1 MKISTQQQEQRK
13 LPRTDINITFQVA
26 NVVTPSRSF
35 FFSYWY
41 LLRIKFRILNTN
53 VWYKKIYN
61 IFIDNTHNA
70 AHTVSHFMKL
80 FCIIL
85 HIFLIW
91 LHLFRSFFFYFSS
104 HLKQTE
110 KNVEINF
117 INWCKRVPL
126 RLTATT
132 TNETY
137 WPALVELFRC
147 MPIFYAKKNQ
157 QQHLALAIVHLSK
170 PEHDSVHIFVLN
182 FQFKDIYCST
192 NRKRN
197 CHKNKFMQ
205 RIFYCNETNEWIL
218 LRLDYFWMNGIIS
231 FSFSCIFL
239 V

>member
-41 LLRIKFRILNTN
+41 LLRIKFCILNTN

-91 LHLFRSFFFYFSS
+91 LHLFRSFFFISAAIWNKQKKM
-104 HLKQTE
+104 LK
-110 KNVEINF
+110 
-117 INWCKRVPL
+117 
-126 RLTATT
+126 
-132 TNETY
+132 
-137 WPALVELFRC
+137 
-147 MPIFYAKKNQ
+147 
-157 QQHLALAIVHLSK
+157 S
-170 PEHDSVHIFVLN
+170 
-182 FQFKDIYCST
+182 
-192 NRKRN
+192 
-197 CHKNKFMQ
+197 
-205 RIFYCNETNEWIL
+205 IL
-218 LRLDYFWMNGIIS
+218 LTGANVCHCAWRRPRPTKHIDQL
-231 FSFSCIFL
+231 
-239 V
+239 